1 MPFGVVLTDDALRD
15 LDDTCGYIAQHD
27 TSKSAAYVLERI
39 EKALVDLAEFPERGR
54 HPRELADLGITEFR
68 EIFFKPYRLVY
79 RVEQRRSEEHT
90 SELQSLMRN
99 SYAVFCL
106 KKKKPSVSCY
116 INAIQCYNKLRN
128 TTTDARH
135 YKIIELT

>member
-79 RVEQRRSEEHT
+79 RVEQRRVVVY
-90 SELQSLMRN
+90 LIADGRRDMQSLLIRRLLN
-99 SYAVFCL
+99 
-106 KKKKPSVSCY
+106 P
-116 INAIQCYNKLRN
+116 
-128 TTTDARH
+128 
-135 YKIIELT
+135 

>member
-68 EIFFKPYRLVY
+68 EIFFKHYRLV
-79 RVEQRRSEEHT
+79 RSEEHT

-99 SYAVFCL
+99 LYAVFGL
-106 KKKKPSVSCY
+106 KK
-116 INAIQCYNKLRN
+116 
-128 TTTDARH
+128 
-135 YKIIELT
+135 

>member
-68 EIFFKPYRLVY
+68 EI
-79 RVEQRRSEEHT
+79 RSEEHT
-90 SELQSLMRN
+90 SELQSLMRI

-106 KKKKPSVSCY
+106 KKKKKNARTHHTVNKHINLYYVSDY
-116 INAIQCYNKLRN
+116 RN
-128 TTTDARH
+128 NT
-135 YKIIELT
+135 Y